1 MHQHA
6 HLKVIQN
13 NKPMEAKAILRDCP
27 LSPQKMRLVAD
38 LVRGQKVE
46 KALNILQ
53 WNQKPTYALYLSK
66 LVRSAV
72 ANWSQK
78 NSGERIED
86 ADLYIKTIMVDGG
99 RTLKRLRTAP
109 QGRGNRMVKRSNHVT
124 VVIDSIKA
132 TEINNTEED
141 N

>member
-1 MHQHA
+1 
-6 HLKVIQN
+6 
-13 NKPMEAKAILRDCP
+13 MEAKAILRNCP
-27 LSPQKMRLVAD
+27 LPPRKMRLLAD

-46 KALNILQ
+46 RALNILQ
-53 WNQKPTYALYLSK
+53 WNQRPAYAVYLNK
-66 LVRSAV
+66 LIRSGV

-86 ADLYIKTIMVDGG
+86 SDLYVKSIMVDGG
-99 RTLKRLRTAP
+99 FTMKRLRTAP
-109 QGRGNRMVKRSNHVT
+109 QGRGNRQLKRTNHIT

-132 TEINNTEED
+132 AADANKGEE